1 MAADPQ
7 LTKVVNYLVSTEAK
21 VALGT
26 FGTAQRPWVNFSDVV
41 KAGKFD
47 LAAIDQIFTRNAS
60 NASYT
65 TDRQSK
71 DTLSKDLQTAK
82 LSADYLAGCCRDY
95 KMRTRSR
102 IRMLV
107 HGGNRASA
115 NGLGEGPL
123 LKNTIGWLGRLVSED
138 KK

>member
-7 LTKVVNYLVSTEAK
+7 LTAVVNYLVDAEAK

-26 FGTAQRPWVNFSDVV
+26 FGAAQRPWVNFSTIVS
-41 KAGKFD
+41 AGKFD
-47 LAAIDQIFTRNAS
+47 FAGIDKIFTRAAS
-60 NASYT
+60 NNSYT
-65 TDRQSK
+65 TARQSK

-107 HGGNRASA
+107 HGGNRAAA
-115 NGLGEGPL
+115 NGLGNGPL
-123 LKNTIGWLGRLVSED
+123 LKNTVQWLGRIASED
-138 KK
+138 QK

>member
-1 MAADPQ
+1 MGADPQ
-7 LTKVVNYLVSTEAK
+7 LSKIVDYLVATEAQ

-26 FGTAQRPWVNFSDVV
+26 FGTAQRPWVNFSTIQ
-41 KAGKFD
+41 KAGKFNFK
-47 LAAIDQIFTRNAS
+47 AVDQIFSRTAS
-60 NASYT
+60 NTSYT

-82 LSADYLAGCCRDY
+82 LSGDYLAGCCRDY

-107 HGGNRASA
+107 HGGNRAAA

-123 LKNTIGWLGRLVSED
+123 MKNTIGWLGRIESED
-138 KK
+138 AK